1 MDTGPQSLPHP
12 EAKPVPVDPEP
23 QVTHAVPL
31 TGHRP
36 AHPSCGR
43 HYLTRVIA
51 LYVVFSVFWIFVSDE
66 MLATFIRDPQTAL
79 RVSIAKGWLFIL
91 VTTSLLYLLISRF
104 FRALDGRDRDIL
116 ALNAGLE
123 RRVMDRTAALA
134 AEVAERRQVEERL
147 RLSEERLRLT
157 LDGAQ
162 LGIWHHRLDPE
173 HLDWSEI
180 CQRHLALPP
189 GEQPSFAGFIAAL
202 HPDDRTR
209 VVQLVE
215 ASLASR
221 QDYAAEYRVLW
232 ADGSVHWI
240 RALGRVYCRGDGT
253 PERLGG
259 ITLDITERKRLEEE
273 LQALNATLEQ
283 RVAARTTDL
292 VTAQDQL
299 RQGRRLAGRGLAAPG
314 GGGEPVSGPVP

>member
-1 MDTGPQSLPHP
+1 METAPPSSPRPQLTP
-12 EAKPVPVDPEP
+12 AAVVPPPDAAP
-23 QVTHAVPL
+23 AVPP

-36 AHPSCGR
+36 AHPAFGR

-51 LYVVFSVFWIFVSDE
+51 LYVVFSVFWIFVSDH
-66 MLATFIRDPQTAL
+66 LLGAFIQDPDTAL

-91 VTTSLLYLLISRF
+91 VTTTLLYLLISRF
-104 FRALDGRDRDIL
+104 FRALASRDQEIL
-116 ALNAGLE
+116 AINANLE
-123 RRVMDRTAALA
+123 RRVMERTAALE

-162 LGIWHHRLDPE
+162 LGIWHHRLEPE
-173 HLDWSEI
+173 QLDWSEI

-202 HPDDRTR
+202 HPDDRAR

-273 LQALNATLEQ
+273 LQGLNATLEQ
-283 RVAARTTDL
+283 RVAARTADL
-292 VTAQDQL
+292 VTARD
-299 RQGRRLAGRGLAAPG
+299 
-314 GGGEPVSGPVP
+314 